1 MVWGETFQ
9 VAVQALRADKVKA
22 MLTMLG
28 VIIGSGCIVLV
39 VTVALTGKRYIISQI
54 EGVGSNIT
62 YAQLT
67 RSGGTTSLA
76 DEITLADITAVREQ
90 IPEVVEV
97 AGTRDLPMTVVVEGH
112 ERPISMVGVTEGFQK
127 IRNLEILTGRFF
139 DPEDMTSRNKVTL
152 LTQELADALFPKQDP
167 LGQQVKLNDLNF
179 TVIGI
184 FRERVSTFG
193 ASEIQ
198 KYTAIVPY
206 QVMQYFTGNEYAKV
220 LYAQAGHPEA
230 VAAVTASVGAILR
243 SRHRPEAV
251 YEVQDLRSLLEAT
264 QRISA
269 ALTITL
275 LFVAGIALTI
285 SGVGIM
291 NIMLVTVTERTRE
304 IGVRKAIGAQRKE
317 ILYQFLIEAFLI
329 SGIGAAIGI
338 LIAVAVPVLA
348 RPLLPEGIYIPISW
362 WSVIIAFSVS
372 CLTGVFF
379 GYLPANKAA
388 RLQPTE
394 ALRYE

>member
-76 DEITLADITAVREQ
+76 DEITLSDITAVREQ

-264 QRISA
+264 QRIST

-362 WSVIIAFSVS
+362 WSVLIAFSVS

>member
-264 QRISA
+264 QRIST

>member
-28 VIIGSGCIVLV
+28 VIIGSACIVLV

-67 RSGGTTSLA
+67 RSGKTTSLA
-76 DEITLADITAVREQ
+76 DEITLADIKAVHEQ

-127 IRNLEILTGRFF
+127 IRNLEILRGRFF
-139 DPEDMTSRNKVTL
+139 DPEDMSSRNKVAI
-152 LTQELADALFPKQDP
+152 LTPELADALFPKQDP
-167 LGQQVKLNDLNF
+167 LGQQIKLNDLNF
-179 TVIGI
+179 TVVGT

-206 QVMQYFTGNEYAKV
+206 QVMQYFTGNEFAKV
-220 LYAQAGHPEA
+220 LYAQAGHPED
-230 VAAVTASVGAILR
+230 VPTVTNSVGAVLR

-264 QRISA
+264 KRISN

-291 NIMLVTVTERTRE
+291 NIMLVMVTERTRE
-304 IGVRKAIGAQRKE
+304 IGVRKAIGAKRHE

-338 LIAVAVPVLA
+338 LIAVALPVLVK
-348 RPLLPEGIYIPISW
+348 PLLPEGMYIPISW
-362 WSVIIAFSVS
+362 VSVLIAFTVS
-372 CLTGVFF
+372 CVTGIFF

>member
-167 LGQQVKLNDLNF
+167 LGQQVKLNELNF

-264 QRISA
+264 QRIST

>member
-28 VIIGSGCIVLV
+28 VIIGSACIVLV

-54 EGVGSNIT
+54 EGVGSNIS

-67 RSGGTTSLA
+67 RSGKTTSLA
-76 DEITLADITAVREQ
+76 DEITLADIKAVREQ
-90 IPEVVEV
+90 IPQVVEV
-97 AGTRDLPMTVVVEGH
+97 AGTRDLATTVVVEGH

-127 IRNLEILTGRFF
+127 IRNLDIFAGRFF
-139 DPEDMTSRNKVTL
+139 DPEDMTARNKVTL
-152 LTQELADALFPKQDP
+152 LTPELADALFPKQDP
-167 LGQQVKLNDLNF
+167 LGQQIKLNDLNF

-198 KYTAIVPY
+198 KYTALVPY
-206 QVMQYFTGNEYAKV
+206 QVMQYFTGNEFAKV
-220 LYAQAGHPEA
+220 LYAQAGHPED
-230 VAAVTASVGAILR
+230 VAAVTTALGAVLR

-304 IGVRKAIGAQRKE
+304 IGVRKAIGAKRQE

-329 SGIGAAIGI
+329 SGIGAAVGI
-338 LIAVAVPVLA
+338 LIAVSIPVLA

-362 WSVIIAFSVS
+362 VSVVIAFSVS
-372 CLTGVFF
+372 CVTGIFF

-388 RLQPTE
+388 SLQPTE

>member
-28 VIIGSGCIVLV
+28 VIIGSACIVLV

-67 RSGGTTSLA
+67 RSGKTTSLA
-76 DEITLADITAVREQ
+76 DEITLADIKAVHEQ
-90 IPEVVEV
+90 VPEIVEV

-198 KYTAIVPY
+198 TTQVSLWPQTSSNGNTIVGYQASNSVQVNASLAKSGALVDAAVGAGANNVDGPNLDTADKSSLYGEALKKAIAD
-206 QVMQYFTGNEYAKV
+206 AKV
-220 LYAQAGHPEA
+220 KAQAIADGAGLTLGALVKVQEGGNSAPPVPMFAAEKA
-230 VAAVTASVGAILR
+230 AAAVPIEAGTQQIQAS
-243 SRHRPEAV
+243 
-251 YEVQDLRSLLEAT
+251 
-264 QRISA
+264 
-269 ALTITL
+269 
-275 LFVAGIALTI
+275 
-285 SGVGIM
+285 
-291 NIMLVTVTERTRE
+291 VTVTYS
-304 IGVRKAIGAQRKE
+304 A
-317 ILYQFLIEAFLI
+317 
-329 SGIGAAIGI
+329 S
-338 LIAVAVPVLA
+338 
-348 RPLLPEGIYIPISW
+348 
-362 WSVIIAFSVS
+362 
-372 CLTGVFF
+372 
-379 GYLPANKAA
+379 
-388 RLQPTE
+388 
-394 ALRYE
+394 

>member
-9 VAVQALRADKVKA
+9 VAIQALRADKVKA

-67 RSGGTTSLA
+67 RSGGITSLA

-152 LTQELADALFPKQDP
+152 VMEDAFGVPI
-167 LGQQVKLNDLNF
+167 N
-179 TVIGI
+179 TVC
-184 FRERVSTFG
+184 
-193 ASEIQ
+193 
-198 KYTAIVPY
+198 P
-206 QVMQYFTGNEYAKV
+206 
-220 LYAQAGHPEA
+220 
-230 VAAVTASVGAILR
+230 
-243 SRHRPEAV
+243 
-251 YEVQDLRSLLEAT
+251 
-264 QRISA
+264 
-269 ALTITL
+269 
-275 LFVAGIALTI
+275 
-285 SGVGIM
+285 
-291 NIMLVTVTERTRE
+291 
-304 IGVRKAIGAQRKE
+304 
-317 ILYQFLIEAFLI
+317 
-329 SGIGAAIGI
+329 
-338 LIAVAVPVLA
+338 
-348 RPLLPEGIYIPISW
+348 
-362 WSVIIAFSVS
+362 
-372 CLTGVFF
+372 
-379 GYLPANKAA
+379 
-388 RLQPTE
+388 
-394 ALRYE
+394 

>member
-67 RSGGTTSLA
+67 RSGKTTSVA
-76 DEITLADITAVREQ
+76 DELTLADIKAVREQ

-97 AGTRDLPMTVVVEGH
+97 AGTRDLPMTVVVEGR

-179 TVIGI
+179 TVIGV

-206 QVMQYFTGNEYAKV
+206 QVMQYFTGNEYAHPQGEIHV
-220 LYAQAGHPEA
+220 PEA
-230 VAAVTASVGAILR
+230 R

-304 IGVRKAIGAQRKE
+304 IGVRKAIGAKRQE

-362 WSVIIAFSVS
+362 WSVLIAFTVS

-388 RLQPTE
+388 SLQPTE

>member
-28 VIIGSGCIVLV
+28 VIIGSACIVLV

-67 RSGGTTSLA
+67 RSGKTTSLA
-76 DEITLADITAVREQ
+76 DEVTLSDLEAVHEQ
-90 IPEVVEV
+90 VPAIVEV

-139 DPEDMTSRNKVTL
+139 DPEDMTARNQVTL
-152 LTQELADALFPKQDP
+152 LTQELAAALIPKQDP

-184 FRERVSTFG
+184 FRERVSTFD
-193 ASEIQ
+193 AVEIQ

-264 QRISA
+264 QRMST

-304 IGVRKAIGAQRKE
+304 IGVRKAIGAKRQE

-329 SGIGAAIGI
+329 SGIVAAIRS
-338 LIAVAVPVLA
+338 LIAVAIPLLA
-348 RPLLPEGIYIPISW
+348 KPLLPEGIYIPISW
-362 WSVIIAFSVS
+362 WSVLIAFSVS
-372 CLTGVFF
+372 CLTGIFF

-388 RLQPTE
+388 SLQPTE

>member
-1 MVWGETFQ
+1 
-9 VAVQALRADKVKA
+9 
-22 MLTMLG
+22 
-28 VIIGSGCIVLV
+28 
-39 VTVALTGKRYIISQI
+39 
-54 EGVGSNIT
+54 VGSNIT

-76 DEITLADITAVREQ
+76 DEITLGDITAVREQ

>member
-28 VIIGSGCIVLV
+28 VIIGSACIVLV

-67 RSGGTTSLA
+67 RSGKATSLA
-76 DEITLADITAVREQ
+76 DEITLADIKAVHEQ

-127 IRNLEILTGRFF
+127 IRNLEILRGRFF
-139 DPEDMTSRNKVTL
+139 DPEDMSSRNKVAL
-152 LTQELADALFPKQDP
+152 LTQDLADALFPKQDP
-167 LGQQVKLNDLNF
+167 LGQQVKLNELNF
-179 TVIGI
+179 TVIGT

-206 QVMQYFTGNEYAKV
+206 QVMQYC
-220 LYAQAGHPEA
+220 
-230 VAAVTASVGAILR
+230 AAAI
-243 SRHRPEAV
+243 
-251 YEVQDLRSLLEAT
+251 
-264 QRISA
+264 
-269 ALTITL
+269 
-275 LFVAGIALTI
+275 
-285 SGVGIM
+285 
-291 NIMLVTVTERTRE
+291 
-304 IGVRKAIGAQRKE
+304 AQRRSTK
-317 ILYQFLIEAFLI
+317 
-329 SGIGAAIGI
+329 SRTC
-338 LIAVAVPVLA
+338 V
-348 RPLLPEGIYIPISW
+348 R
-362 WSVIIAFSVS
+362 
-372 CLTGVFF
+372 CLKPRSA
-379 GYLPANKAA
+379 Y
-388 RLQPTE
+388 RM
-394 ALRYE
+394 R

>member
-28 VIIGSGCIVLV
+28 VIIGSACIVLV

-67 RSGGTTSLA
+67 RSGKTTSLA
-76 DEITLADITAVREQ
+76 DEITLGDIKAVHEQ
-90 IPEVVEV
+90 IPQVVEV
-97 AGTRDLPMTVVVEGH
+97 AGTRDLPITVVVEGH

-127 IRNLEILTGRFF
+127 IRNLEITRGRFF
-139 DPEDMTSRNKVTL
+139 DPEDMSSRSKVAL
-152 LTQELADALFPKQDP
+152 LSPDLADALFPKQDP

-179 TVIGI
+179 TVIGT

-220 LYAQAGHPEA
+220 LYAQAGHPED
-230 VAAVTASVGAILR
+230 VPTVTSSVGAVLR

-264 QRISA
+264 QRISN
-269 ALTITL
+269 ALTVTL

-304 IGVRKAIGAQRKE
+304 IGVRKAIGAKRQE

-329 SGIGAAIGI
+329 SGIGAGIGI
-338 LIAVAVPVLA
+338 LIAVALPVLVK
-348 RPLLPEGIYIPISW
+348 PLLPEGMYIPISW
-362 WSVIIAFSVS
+362 ISVIIAFTVS

>member
-1 MVWGETFQ
+1 
-9 VAVQALRADKVKA
+9 
-22 MLTMLG
+22 
-28 VIIGSGCIVLV
+28 
-39 VTVALTGKRYIISQI
+39 
-54 EGVGSNIT
+54 
-62 YAQLT
+62 
-67 RSGGTTSLA
+67 
-76 DEITLADITAVREQ
+76 
-90 IPEVVEV
+90 
-97 AGTRDLPMTVVVEGH
+97 
-112 ERPISMVGVTEGFQK
+112 
-127 IRNLEILTGRFF
+127 
-139 DPEDMTSRNKVTL
+139 MTSRNKVAL

-198 KYTAIVPY
+198 KFTAIVPY
-206 QVMQYFTGNEYAKV
+206 QVMQYFTGNEFAKV
-220 LYAQAGHPEA
+220 LYAQAGHPED
-230 VAAVTASVGAILR
+230 VAAVTNAVSAVLR
-243 SRHRPEAV
+243 SRHRSEAV

-264 QRISA
+264 QRIST

-362 WSVIIAFSVS
+362 WSVLIAFSVS

-388 RLQPTE
+388 SLQPTE

>member
-1 MVWGETFQ
+1 MVWGATFQ

-28 VIIGSGCIVLV
+28 VIIGSACIVLV

-54 EGVGSNIT
+54 EGVGSNIS

-67 RSGGTTSLA
+67 RSGKTTSLA
-76 DEITLADITAVREQ
+76 DEITLADIKAVREQ
-90 IPEVVEV
+90 IPQVVEV
-97 AGTRDLPMTVVVEGH
+97 AGTRDLATTVVVEGH

-127 IRNLEILTGRFF
+127 IRNLDIFAGRFF
-139 DPEDMTSRNKVTL
+139 DPEDMTARNKVTL
-152 LTQELADALFPKQDP
+152 LTPELADALFPKQDP
-167 LGQQVKLNDLNF
+167 LGQQIKLNDLNF

-198 KYTAIVPY
+198 KYTALVPY
-206 QVMQYFTGNEYAKV
+206 QVMQYFTGNEFAKV
-220 LYAQAGHPEA
+220 LYAQAGHPED
-230 VAAVTASVGAILR
+230 VAAVTTALGAVLR

-304 IGVRKAIGAQRKE
+304 IGVRKAIGAKRQE

-329 SGIGAAIGI
+329 SGIGAAVGI
-338 LIAVAVPVLA
+338 LIAVSIPVLA

-362 WSVIIAFSVS
+362 VSVVIAFSVS
-372 CLTGVFF
+372 CVTGIFF

-388 RLQPTE
+388 SLQPTE

>member
-67 RSGGTTSLA
+67 RSGKTTSLA
-76 DEITLADITAVREQ
+76 DEITLADIKAVREQ

-97 AGTRDLPMTVVVEGH
+97 AGTRDLPMTVIVEGH

-179 TVIGI
+179 TVIGV

-220 LYAQAGHPEA
+220 LYAQAGHPED
-230 VAAVTASVGAILR
+230 VAAVTNSVGAVLR
-243 SRHRPEAV
+243 SRHRSEAV

-264 QRISA
+264 KRISA
-269 ALTITL
+269 ALTVTL

-362 WSVIIAFSVS
+362 WSVLIAFTVS
-372 CLTGVFF
+372 CVTGVFF

-388 RLQPTE
+388 SLQPTE

>member
-1 MVWGETFQ
+1 MVWEETFR
-9 VAVQALRADKVKA
+9 VAIQALRADKVKA

-67 RSGGTTSLA
+67 RSGGITSLA
-76 DEITLADITAVREQ
+76 DEITLSDITAVREQ

-167 LGQQVKLNDLNF
+167 LGQQVKLNNLNF

-264 QRISA
+264 QRIST

-388 RLQPTE
+388 SLQPTE

>member
-9 VAVQALRADKVKA
+9 VAIQALRADKVKA

-67 RSGGTTSLA
+67 RSGKTTSLA

-90 IPEVVEV
+90 IPQVVEV

-139 DPEDMTSRNKVTL
+139 DPEDMTSRNKVAL

-198 KYTAIVPY
+198 KFTAIVPY
-206 QVMQYFTGNEYAKV
+206 QVMQYFTGNEFAKV
-220 LYAQAGHPEA
+220 LYAQAGHPED
-230 VAAVTASVGAILR
+230 VAAVTNAVSAVLR
-243 SRHRPEAV
+243 SRHRSEAV

-264 QRISA
+264 QRIST

-362 WSVIIAFSVS
+362 WSVLIAFSVS

-388 RLQPTE
+388 SLQPTE

>member
-9 VAVQALRADKVKA
+9 VAIQALRADKVKA

-67 RSGGTTSLA
+67 RSGKTTSLA

-97 AGTRDLPMTVVVEGH
+97 AGTRDLPMTVIVEGH

-139 DPEDMTSRNKVTL
+139 DPEDMTSRNKVAL

-198 KYTAIVPY
+198 KFTAIVPY

-220 LYAQAGHPEA
+220 LYAQAGHPED
-230 VAAVTASVGAILR
+230 VAAVTNSVGAVLR
-243 SRHRPEAV
+243 SRHRSEAV

-269 ALTITL
+269 ALTVTL

-362 WSVIIAFSVS
+362 WSVIVAFTVS

-388 RLQPTE
+388 SLQPTE